1 MATLTAKVTLTSTD
15 VTTDN
20 LDLAETENLTVQ
32 APLQSISRVSVATSG
47 QHNILTTSDA
57 SITYVYLKN
66 IDGSNIIV
74 VKTDG
79 GVAFMDL
86 GPGEMAFLPVK
97 GAVGL
102 EATATGAACVLEYG
116 YWTKS

>member
-47 QHNILTTSDA
+47 QHNILTTSDEYY
-57 SITYVYLKN
+57 I
-66 IDGSNIIV
+66 
-74 VKTDG
+74 
-79 GVAFMDL
+79 
-86 GPGEMAFLPVK
+86 
-97 GAVGL
+97 
-102 EATATGAACVLEYG
+102 CVFKKYRRI
-116 YWTKS
+116 